1 MPEFISRGLRLK
13 YLVQGEGTP
22 FLFLHGLGGGIA
34 QIRNTYKPIPGVRLI
49 TLDQQGHGGSD
60 ICLDTYGFAALAED
74 AAALADHL
82 QITSFYLGGI
92 SMGAAVSVNL
102 ALRYPK
108 RVLGL
113 ALIRLAWTDRPMHP
127 DIRRLYGVLAQFLEQ
142 DDREGFLRTHEY
154 AFLSSLSA
162 YTSGTFAAAF
172 DDPASLKHY
181 QKFLILPSCS
191 PYDAAVQ
198 LKSIHVP
205 AVVIANRN
213 DYVHPFE
220 YGEYFAQNIP
230 GARLQEIPDKDSDPV
245 GHTLALNEHL
255 KDFLPGGAEI

>member
-1 MPEFISRGLRLK
+1 MPEFTSRGLRLQ

-34 QIRNTYKPIPGVRLI
+34 QIRSTYRPIPGVRLI
-49 TLDQQGHGGSD
+49 TLDQQGHGGSE
-60 ICLDTYGFAALAED
+60 ICLGTYGFAAMAED

-82 QITSFYLGGI
+82 RIPSFYLGGI

-102 ALRYPK
+102 ALRYPG

-113 ALIRLAWTDRPMHP
+113 ALVRPAWTHRPMHP
-127 DIRRLYGVLAQFLEQ
+127 DIRRLYGVLAKFLEQ
-142 DDREGFLRTHEY
+142 GDRKGFLGTHEY
-154 AFLSSLSA
+154 AFLKSLSA
-162 YTSGTFAAAF
+162 YASGTFAASF
-172 DDPASLKHY
+172 DDAASLKYY
-181 QKFLILPSCS
+181 QKFQILPSCS

-220 YGEYFAQNIP
+220 YGEYFAQSIP
-230 GARLQEIPDKDSDPV
+230 GARLMEIPDKDSDPK
-245 GHTLALNEHL
+245 GHTSALNAHL
-255 KDFLPGGAEI
+255 KEFLPGGAET